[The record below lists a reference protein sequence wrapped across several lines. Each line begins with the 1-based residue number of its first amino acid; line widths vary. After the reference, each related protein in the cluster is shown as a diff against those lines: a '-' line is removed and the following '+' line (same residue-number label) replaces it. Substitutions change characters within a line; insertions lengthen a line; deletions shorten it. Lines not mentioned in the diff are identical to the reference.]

1 MINIANFPSFADA
14 ATRYPAY
21 ARHMRAL
28 HARNVETV
36 RSAVE
41 AGVAVHAGTD
51 AGGFVA
57 HGRVVDEVTA
67 MAQLLGARE
76 AWSPPSHGA
85 RSWLGLPSYEPGA
98 PADLVVYADDPGAD
112 VRGPAA
118 SSPVR

>member
-14 ATRYPAY
+14 ATRYPTY
-21 ARHMRAL
+21 AAHMRDL

-57 HGRVVDEVTA
+57 HGRVADEVAA
-67 MAQLLGARE
+67 MAEVLGAPEALVAAAHGARE
-76 AWSPPSHGA
+76 LA
-85 RSWLGLPSYEPGA
+85 R
-98 PADLVVYADDPGAD
+98 PAQLRARRARRSGRLRRGPGAD
-112 VRGPAA
+112 PACA
-118 SSPVR
+118 PRR